1 MKSITVQELFK
12 ALKPETLADYFVS
25 NFFSTEKIIERYDR
39 EHNTSSLSKE
49 EKLSCGTSDLKGKI
63 QTCISEICNL
73 KQRKETESCI
83 IGIVPYYDE
92 LEEETGLEVPT
103 GYDTFVFDEAE
114 LKQFDPEQFPV
125 CKTLE
130 DMKQAM
136 LPITTYNFMAEDWK
150 AVITYKIPHSLIRTY
165 GEIQVAANILYEMTW
180 FGFDYDTSRKRV
192 RSIGEESDTL
202 DDASEKA
209 KKEDETEED
218 EIDLS
223 FLNNLNKNEP
233 YVYSEYEKAAM
244 LKNRNETRD
253 FFVKMKEQL
262 NTEH

>member
-1 MKSITVQELFK
+1 
-12 ALKPETLADYFVS
+12 
-25 NFFSTEKIIERYDR
+25 
-39 EHNTSSLSKE
+39 
-49 EKLSCGTSDLKGKI
+49 
-63 QTCISEICNL
+63 
-73 KQRKETESCI
+73 
-83 IGIVPYYDE
+83 
-92 LEEETGLEVPT
+92 
-103 GYDTFVFDEAE
+103 
-114 LKQFDPEQFPV
+114 
-125 CKTLE
+125 
-130 DMKQAM
+130 
-136 LPITTYNFMAEDWK
+136 MAEDWK

-209 KKEDETEED
+209 KKEEETEED